1 MTNER
6 KEGRKGD
13 RERHFL
19 ATKVEALQIHSVY
32 CLFMREWLAFGGV
45 FWGVPL
51 IFPFV
56 KMKPITPSKGKVPLG
71 TLDPSKV
78 NLKTGEGLI
87 GKGRKE
93 KRRKEKR
100 RGANQGLECLVPG

>member
-1 MTNER
+1 MTKER
-6 KEGRKGD
+6 KEGRQ

-51 IFPFV
+51 IPPFV
-56 KMKPITPSKGKVPLG
+56 KMKPITSSKGNVPVEP
-71 TLDPSKV
+71 LDPSKA
-78 NLKTGEGLI
+78 NLKAGGGLI
-87 GKGRKE
+87 GKG
-93 KRRKEKR
+93 RKEKR
-100 RGANQGLECLVPG
+100 RGANQGLECSAPG